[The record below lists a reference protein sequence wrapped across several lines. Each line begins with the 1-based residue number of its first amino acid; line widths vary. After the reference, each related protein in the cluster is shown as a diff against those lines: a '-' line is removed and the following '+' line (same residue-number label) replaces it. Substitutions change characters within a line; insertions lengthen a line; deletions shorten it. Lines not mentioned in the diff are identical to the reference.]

1 MTGPSGAQAPPPVRL
16 DVWLWR
22 ARFFK
27 SRTTAAAAVA
37 AGAVRVGRA
46 TPPRRVEKPAF
57 SVQMGDVLV
66 FATPDGQVHA
76 VEVLGFGVRR
86 GPPAEARALYRHS
99 TGLLDET

>member
-1 MTGPSGAQAPPPVRL
+1 
-16 DVWLWR
+16 
-22 ARFFK
+22 
-27 SRTTAAAAVA
+27 
-37 AGAVRVGRA
+37 
-46 TPPRRVEKPAF
+46 
-57 SVQMGDVLV
+57 MGDVLV